1 VPVVIQDDLFPLRG
15 AYRDPLPGDPALVS
29 NCCVKYEYDNEQD
42 TYSAKTVVPVTR
54 LTEGSTSCVR
64 IHSPRERPLKGQNRH
79 LLVCC
84 VGTIIDHVKEWKFC
98 RDPNQ

>member
-1 VPVVIQDDLFPLRG
+1 MPVVIQDDLFPLRG

-64 IHSPRERPLKGQNRH
+64 IHSPRE
-79 LLVCC
+79 
-84 VGTIIDHVKEWKFC
+84 TT
-98 RDPNQ
+98 